1 MGHRDALPYGRP
13 AAFGRSAYAV
23 RVKVRAPGG
32 RGPSRMLRDFV
43 SRIEPWATLSACLGC
58 MVIAGCGGSSAALV
72 DPSLIHMVSYGD
84 LPVTV
89 RERGDIQAAEDT
101 RVKSQLEGRATLIH
115 LVPEGMMVEKGD
127 LLARLDVSEIESKRA
142 TEAIGV
148 ARAEAALEQARK
160 NHEIVESELLAAKKT
175 VESRLAIA
183 TMRREKFLGQPRT
196 SGAEFA
202 AEVRLIGTNAEM
214 LQKLEELL
222 AGNENAN
229 PTGAAKFA
237 DMADKVRELL
247 GRTGDLALEM
257 GEMANQI
264 LQQIDEI
271 NLARADLEM
280 AADTLF
286 HSRNLQKKNFITRNE
301 LERDIISHKRQ
312 LSKVTVAWNNLQLL
326 IKYTLRETLI
336 TLDQEIENARLTLI
350 SVNGTNE
357 ARRVREAA
365 ELKSANSEFILAQE
379 KLENLE
385 QQVANAE
392 MRAPTPGMV
401 VYGRYDWDDQVYE
414 GMSVRQG
421 QDIVVLPDI
430 RQMVARL
437 KVHEAQIDQVAVG
450 QPVRVKPDAFPG
462 RGLRGKVDH
471 IATMPQPTRRS
482 TDLKMYLV
490 RVMLDQTKAD
500 MALRPGMNA
509 TVEIDVGVYR
519 NVLNVPVPCVKRR
532 GESHFV
538 WMIEGGRPQ
547 AHRVK
552 IGRNNLTHVEVLDG
566 LQAGDAVM
574 MVPPDGAE
582 TPDDA
587 PPATSEADDSSG
599 GEVPAGG
606 AKAVDA
612 GVSGAKPEPAPAN
625 AAGKSQGSQR
635 AVGSDN

>member
-1 MGHRDALPYGRP
+1 MSPTKLRDA
-13 AAFGRSAYAV
+13 
-23 RVKVRAPGG
+23 
-32 RGPSRMLRDFV
+32 V
-43 SRIEPWATLSACLGC
+43 SRIELWTTVSALAGCLC
-58 MVIAGCGGSSAALV
+58 LVGCGGSSDAAV
-72 DPSLIHMVSYGD
+72 DPSLIHVVGYGD

-101 RVKSQLEGRATLIH
+101 RVKSKLEGRATLIH
-115 LVPEGMMVEKGD
+115 LVPEGLMVEKGD

-160 NHEIVESELLAAKKT
+160 NNEIVESELLAAEKT
-175 VESRLAIA
+175 AESRLEIA
-183 TMRREKFLGQPRT
+183 TMRREKFLGQPRRPDAVEAEGR
-196 SGAEFA
+196 GA
-202 AEVRLIGTNAEM
+202 VGTNAEM

-222 AGNENAN
+222 TSNKKAN
-229 PTGAAKFA
+229 PAGAAKFA
-237 DMADKVRELL
+237 DLADKVRELL
-247 GRTGDLALEM
+247 GRSGDLALEM

-286 HSRNLQKKNFITRNE
+286 HSRNLQEKNFITRNE

-350 SVNGTNE
+350 SVKGTND

-365 ELKSANSEFILAQE
+365 ELKSANSEFLLAKE

-401 VYGRYDWDDQVYE
+401 VYGRYDWDEQVYE

-437 KVHEAQIDQVAVG
+437 KVHEAQIDQVAIG
-450 QPVRVKPDAFPG
+450 QPARVKADAFPG
-462 RGLRGKVDH
+462 RVLRGKVDH

-482 TDLKMYLV
+482 TDLKMYMV
-490 RVMLDQTKAD
+490 RVMLDQSMAD
-500 MALRPGMNA
+500 VGLRPGMNA

-532 GESHFV
+532 GESHYV
-538 WMIEGGRPQ
+538 WMIEDGRPQ

-552 IGRNNLTHVEVLDG
+552 IGRNNLTHVEILDG
-566 LQAGDAVM
+566 LEAGDVVM

-582 TPDDA
+582 TPDEN
-587 PPATSEADDSSG
+587 PAAESGAGEGAAADG
-599 GEVPAGG
+599 
-606 AKAVDA
+606 KA
-612 GVSGAKPEPAPAN
+612 GVGPAAAQQAPAPGTG
-625 AAGKSQGSQR
+625 AGQSQESQGE
-635 AVGSDN
+635 VGSDN